1 MSTRSMIKIQYG
13 DTKLNF
19 YRHHDGYLAQG
30 GYDLSVLF
38 KHYNRAP
45 KLITAMINRQR
56 DIYIGDLDCPLYSIE
71 PSNNMG
77 EEYTYILDF
86 ETSNGEPFVRLDVF
100 HHTFNQPPRS
110 IWNSVGRCEPVAD
123 DFYKLCS
130 EKRTEMEKKWI
141 NNNS

>member
-1 MSTRSMIKIQYG
+1 MIIIKYG
-13 DTKLNF
+13 NTKLNF

-30 GYDLSVLF
+30 GYDLAVLF

-56 DIYIGDLDCPLYSIE
+56 GIYIGDLDTPLYSIE
-71 PSNNMG
+71 PTQDMG

-86 ETSNGEPFVRLDVF
+86 ETSNGKPWVRLDVL
-100 HHTFNQPPRS
+100 HRTFDEPPRS
-110 IWNSVGRCEPVAD
+110 LWHSVGQCEPVAD

-130 EKRTEMEKKWI
+130 DKNLEMEKKWI